1 MKRMIFIFILTLVA
15 AGAAQ
20 AQHGLAIA
28 SLFGGRY
35 KHSPHATEIVV
46 TGPKAERINLDVYR
60 SLSVTDRALVPPVV
74 RAVTSDGSKA
84 VSKEVEYRQGRLYY
98 GYYVLSPRNGN
109 NRFIFYLDQSLA
121 RKQPANVVTLIYME
135 GDVSSAYIKKL
146 IKQ

>member
-1 MKRMIFIFILTLVA
+1 MKRIIFIFILTLMA

-20 AQHGLAIA
+20 AQRGLAIA

-46 TGPKAERINLDVYR
+46 TGPKAENINLEVYR
-60 SLSVTDRALVPPVV
+60 SLSLTDRALVPPVV
-74 RAVTSDGSKA
+74 KAVMSDGSKA
-84 VSKEVEYRQGRLYY
+84 VSKEVEYRLGRLYY
-98 GYYVLSPRNGN
+98 GYYVLPPRGGN
-109 NRFIFYLDQSLA
+109 NRYIFYLDQSLS

-135 GDVSSAYIKKL
+135 GEASSAYIKKL